1 MLSHTKKAKIAVLDL
16 APPTYAPAPPG
27 APEILYI
34 KCDVTS
40 PEQVHDAAEQIKAKF
55 GRAPTILINNAGVA
69 AGNVILKT
77 DIKLVEKMWKVSA
90 CFAKA
95 FAGL

>member
-1 MLSHTKKAKIAVLDL
+1 VLSHTKKARVAVLDL

-40 PEQVHDAAEQIKAKF
+40 PEQVHEAAEQIKAKF
-55 GRAPTILINNAGVA
+55 GRAPTFLINNAGVA

-77 DIKLVEKMWKVSA
+77 DIKLVEKVWKVSVS
-90 CFAKA
+90 FVKA
-95 FAGL
+95 SDGL